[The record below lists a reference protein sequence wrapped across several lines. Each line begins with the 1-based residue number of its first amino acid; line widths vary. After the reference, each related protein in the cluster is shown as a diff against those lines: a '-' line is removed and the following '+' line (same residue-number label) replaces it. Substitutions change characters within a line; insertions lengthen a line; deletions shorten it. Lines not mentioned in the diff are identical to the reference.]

1 MNKVQPGICS
11 QRPPKKYLKKSLHGR
26 VRGMMIPYDEYERAK
41 KFYVYVFGWDVMR
54 VPQGV
59 FIEDTDERP
68 SLMCATGPSQVS
80 WEASQPGY
88 VWAQLVAREHCEKPQ
103 VFMEVSMDVPLEDT
117 ITTLT
122 TCGWKV
128 VSHTQIKGDWANFV
142 VVEDPDGNRELLW
155 KCPDSRTWE
164 EPEADYDKE

>member
-103 VFMEVSMDVPLEDT
+103 VVYGSKHGCSTGRYYHHPYNMRLESGEPYADQRG
-117 ITTLT
+117 LGKF
-122 TCGWKV
+122 CGGGRPGWKPGIALEM
-128 VSHTQIKGDWANFV
+128 SGFPNL
-142 VVEDPDGNRELLW
+142 G
-155 KCPDSRTWE
+155 RTGSGL
-164 EPEADYDKE
+164 

>member
-1 MNKVQPGICS
+1 M
-11 QRPPKKYLKKSLHGR
+11 
-26 VRGMMIPYDEYERAK
+26 
-41 KFYVYVFGWDVMR
+41 
-54 VPQGV
+54 PQGV

>member
-1 MNKVQPGICS
+1 MNENTRSAYPH
-11 QRPPKKYLKKSLHGR
+11 RPPKKYPRKSLHGR

-41 KFYVYVFGWDVMR
+41 QFYINAFGWDAIR

-80 WEASQPGY
+80 WEASVPGHI
-88 VWAQLVAREHCEKPQ
+88 WAQLVAREHCPKPQ
-103 VFMEVSMDVPLEDT
+103 AFMEVNMDVPLDET
-117 ITTLT
+117 VAYLT
-122 TCGWKV
+122 ARGWRV
-128 VSHTQIKGDWANFV
+128 VSKTKIKGDWADFI

-155 KCPDSRTWE
+155 KCPDSRTWD
-164 EPEADYDKE
+164 EPEAGYDKD

>member
-1 MNKVQPGICS
+1 MNDKTIPVYPY
-11 QRPPKKYLKKSLHGR
+11 RAPKKYTKKSLHGR

-80 WEASQPGY
+80 WEGSEPGHI
-88 VWAQLVAREHCEKPQ
+88 WAQLVARERCEKPQ
-103 VFMEVSMDVPLEDT
+103 TFMEVSMDIPLEKT
-117 ITTLT
+117 VASLT
-122 TCGWKV
+122 DRGWKV
-128 VSHTQIKGDWANFV
+128 VGRTEIDGDWADFV

-155 KCPDSRTWE
+155 KCPDSRTWD
-164 EPEADYDKE
+164 EPEAGYDKE

>member
-103 VFMEVSMDVPLEDT
+103 VFMEVSMRLESGEPYADQRG
-117 ITTLT
+117 LGKF
-122 TCGWKV
+122 CGGGRPGWKPGIALEM
-128 VSHTQIKGDWANFV
+128 SGFPNL
-142 VVEDPDGNRELLW
+142 G
-155 KCPDSRTWE
+155 RTGSGL
-164 EPEADYDKE
+164 